1 MGAGSWT
8 PDERGLAVL
17 VEGMA
22 DAVAVVDAEGV
33 LHYLNPAAEQLFG
46 YSLAERRDQP
56 VFDLVHPDDLEL
68 AAAALAATTVEDDPG
83 SAVEVRVRAGDGEW
97 LHVEVIGTNL
107 LEDER
112 LRGVIL
118 SFRDIT
124 ARRAAER
131 GRASAERVLDHTFA
145 HNPVGLTLCTVDGR
159 FVKVNPAFCRLVGLT
174 EAELLADTYQAVT
187 DPRELAD
194 EEEALVAVIR
204 GERSSFTTDKRIPG
218 QDGSVRFGELTVSMV
233 EDPDGGRLIL
243 GQLRDVTEQRE
254 MHLELEHRSLHDPLT
269 GLANRALFAD
279 RVGVAYR
286 RHRRYGG
293 GLSIAFIDLD
303 DFKTVNDALGHPA
316 GDELLRR
323 VAERLTTRFRA
334 TDTVARVGGDEF
346 AILLDEAGET
356 THAEHLA
363 AEIVGLF
370 DEPFALAG
378 RRLRVGASV
387 GIAPMAPGRDDHRGV
402 EELVADA
409 DLAMYAA
416 KKAGKGR
423 WRAFRPSMRTRAAAR
438 LDIREQ
444 LEHGF
449 RTDAVEVHYQPVVDT
464 RTGQPAGLEALARW
478 RHPELG
484 LLRPGDF
491 LDLAEEMGLAS
502 ALDACVLERVGI
514 DREQWRRDAP
524 RLVELPVSV
533 NVTVAEVGPAL
544 EERIDTF
551 LASPGGEGIDLW
563 LELTERAML
572 LNIDAVGASLARLR
586 ERGVR
591 MALDDFGVGY
601 SSLAHLHRLPIGLVK
616 LDRAFLASVP
626 TTGPSF
632 MNTVVELC
640 DALDLEVVAEGVE
653 TYDQHQLV
661 TSVGIRYAQGFF
673 YAEPR
678 GPAALAALLAQPQ
691 PAPPVQGA
699 STSGAVGPST

>member
-1 MGAGSWT
+1 
-8 PDERGLAVL
+8 
-17 VEGMA
+17 
-22 DAVAVVDAEGV
+22 
-33 LHYLNPAAEQLFG
+33 
-46 YSLAERRDQP
+46 
-56 VFDLVHPDDLEL
+56 
-68 AAAALAATTVEDDPG
+68 
-83 SAVEVRVRAGDGEW
+83 
-97 LHVEVIGTNL
+97 
-107 LEDER
+107 
-112 LRGVIL
+112 
-118 SFRDIT
+118 
-124 ARRAAER
+124 
-131 GRASAERVLDHTFA
+131 
-145 HNPVGLTLCTVDGR
+145 
-159 FVKVNPAFCRLVGLT
+159 
-174 EAELLADTYQAVT
+174 
-187 DPRELAD
+187 
-194 EEEALVAVIR
+194 
-204 GERSSFTTDKRIPG
+204 
-218 QDGSVRFGELTVSMV
+218 MV
-233 EDPDGGRLIL
+233 EDPDGVRLIF
-243 GQLRDVTEQRE
+243 GQLRDVTDQRE
-254 MHLELEHRSLHDPLT
+254 MRDELEHRSLHDPLT
-269 GLANRALFAD
+269 GLANRTLFAD

-286 RHRRYGG
+286 RHRRYGS
-293 GLSIAFIDLD
+293 GLSIAFVDLD

-316 GDELLRR
+316 GDELLRG
-323 VAERLTTRFRA
+323 VAERLTSRFRA

-346 AILLDEAGET
+346 AVLLDEAGET

-363 AEIVGLF
+363 GEIVALF
-370 DEPFALAG
+370 DEPFVLAG

-387 GIAPMAPGRDDHRGV
+387 GIAPMAPGRDDYRDV

-449 RTDAVEVHYQPVVDT
+449 RTDAVEVHYQPVIDT
-464 RTGQPAGLEALARW
+464 RTGETRGLEALARW

-502 ALDACVLERVGI
+502 ALDGCVLERVGI

-524 RLVELPVSV
+524 HLAELPVSV

-544 EERIDTF
+544 EDRIDAF
-551 LASPGGEGIDLW
+551 LASPGGQGVELW

-572 LNIDAVGASLARLR
+572 LNIETVGASLARLQ

-616 LDRAFLASVP
+616 LDRAFLASVQ

-632 MNTVVELC
+632 MTTVVDLC
-640 DALDLEVVAEGVE
+640 DALDLQVVAEGVE
-653 TYDQHQLV
+653 TYDQHQLIC
-661 TSVGIRYAQGFF
+661 SVGIRYAQGFF

-678 GPAALAALLAQPQ
+678 GPAALISLLAPPQ
-691 PAPPVQGA
+691 PAPPVQDA
-699 STSGAVGPST
+699 STSGAVGPSR